1 MVRFLHLTVPMIDFL
16 NLTEVFIDSF
26 NLTAPSLPLDS
37 FISLTYR
44 CHFKLFFWCLLISLN
59 V

>member
-16 NLTEVFIDSF
+16 NLTELFIDSF

-37 FISLTYR
+37 FIRLLSHFIDLQKP
-44 CHFKLFFWCLLISLN
+44 FKLFFGVC
-59 V
+59 